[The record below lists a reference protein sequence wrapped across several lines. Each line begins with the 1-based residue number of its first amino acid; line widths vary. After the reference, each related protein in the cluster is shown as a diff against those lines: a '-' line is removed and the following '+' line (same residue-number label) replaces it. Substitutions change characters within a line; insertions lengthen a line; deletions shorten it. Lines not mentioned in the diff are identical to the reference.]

1 MVSFSCEHCADV
13 LTKKKL
19 DPHRSHCR
27 GAVFT
32 CLDCQTTFAG
42 TSYRAH
48 TSCMTEDQK
57 YQGALYR
64 SKASKAANR
73 KSVSILE
80 PTDQNA
86 LVPHQAYVED
96 VAEQQEV
103 PPPAPTPP
111 SGDRSRRTD
120 SVFDYMVEGGREEDE
135 SGTPQI
141 AFSHKAREEAR
152 EEMSMKSNAPA
163 VFSDSRASSRNGY
176 RSTDERQ
183 HSQQYDE
190 VGFSYGTGPVNQRPY
205 SQGAEVNPSLASLDF
220 MTPSARATRLK
231 LEQGKL
237 TPGHA
242 RTNSGS
248 EKKRK
253 RDYSAAAVER
263 DTPMT
268 DAPHAEPGTDPR
280 SELVPAIIHSG
291 LTGGLNKMMTHDS
304 EAFPYP
310 QPVGP
315 DDDKGRLERRRSE
328 RRHEKRE
335 DPTSPLKR
343 TRHSR
348 DDNGLGITIKGR
360 AVKALSV
367 VGGAFVAGQRGE
379 LTKTRRRTSSSDHTQ
394 AASREP
400 EGERR
405 ERKKHK
411 VHRHN
416 GTASANVRHEPRT
429 RRRSSDGSAEASRSK
444 VKAIEYRKPDEDSE
458 YNTGNGAGQ
467 MVVFGAEASLHTR
480 CQAFLSSIPG
490 REVENGY
497 SVHKAL
503 KRWHKQC
510 DNSRSSKQEDEQE
523 LWSFNDVFFDGFDDG
538 FFGGIDDGFFDGF
551 DDGFFGGIDDVFFDG
566 FDDGFFGGIDDG
578 FFDGFDDGF
587 FGGFDDNLD
596 DDFDDNLDD
605 DFDDNLDDDF
615 DDNLDDDFD
624 DNLDDDF
631 DDNLDDDFDDNLD
644 DDFGN

>member
-1 MVSFSCEHCADV
+1 MVSFSCENCGDV

-42 TSYRAH
+42 TGYRAH
-48 TSCMTEDQK
+48 ISCITEDQK

-64 SKASKAANR
+64 DKASKASKASKATNR

-96 VAEQQEV
+96 VPDYEV

-111 SGDRSRRTD
+111 SVDRSKPTD
-120 SVFDYMVEGGREEDE
+120 SVFDYMVEGGQEEDE
-135 SGTPQI
+135 SNTPQI
-141 AFSHKAREEAR
+141 AFSQKTR
-152 EEMSMKSNAPA
+152 EEMSMKSNAPS
-163 VFSDSRASSRNGY
+163 VFTDSRASSRNGY
-176 RSTDERQ
+176 RSTNERQ

-190 VGFSYGTGPVNQRPY
+190 LGFSYGTGPVNPRPY
-205 SQGAEVNPSLASLDF
+205 SQGAEVNRSLASLDF

-231 LEQGKL
+231 LEQDKV

-253 RDYSAAAVER
+253 RDYPAPVES

-268 DAPHAEPGTDPR
+268 DAPHHEPRTDPR
-280 SELVPAIIHSG
+280 SELVPAVMHSG
-291 LTGGLNKMMTHDS
+291 LTGGLNKMMANDT

-315 DDDKGRLERRRSE
+315 DEDAGRLERRRTE

-379 LTKTRRRTSSSDHTQ
+379 LTKTRRRTTSSDHIQ
-394 AASREP
+394 AAAREP

-416 GTASANVRHEPRT
+416 GTASANIRHEPRSN
-429 RRRSSDGSAEASRSK
+429 RRSSDEAAEASNRKMK
-444 VKAIEYRKPDEDSE
+444 VIEYRKQDEDSE
-458 YNTGNGAGQ
+458 DNAGNGARQ

-480 CQAFLSSIPG
+480 CQTFLSSIPG
-490 REVENGY
+490 GEVEKGY

-510 DNSRSSKQEDEQE
+510 NNSRTSKHDDEQE
-523 LWSFNDVFFDGFDDG
+523 LWRWLRLKKNDQGEIVLFF
-538 FFGGIDDGFFDGF
+538 
-551 DDGFFGGIDDVFFDG
+551 
-566 FDDGFFGGIDDG
+566 
-578 FFDGFDDGF
+578 
-587 FGGFDDNLD
+587 
-596 DDFDDNLDD
+596 
-605 DFDDNLDDDF
+605 
-615 DDNLDDDFD
+615 
-624 DNLDDDF
+624 
-631 DDNLDDDFDDNLD
+631 
-644 DDFGN
+644 